1 MIFVHHEI
9 IDLSPATAWRRT
21 PTCTTTSCTTCKCQ
35 LARSV
40 DPIISPLRSRKQTR
54 RRYGNHMYDEALLQA
69 VHGLRLQLQSRY
81 ESCTEPSHHV
91 RRDAALAS
99 ALPALAG
106 RWSPVIPCRLRRAGL
121 AGHTRGGIT
130 WSTLMARQQSRARL
144 RRHPPCRGF
153 YRGDAIAQRPPS
165 SPALSGYLL

>member
-40 DPIISPLRSRKQTR
+40 DPIISPLGSRKQTR

-69 VHGLRLQLQSRY
+69 VHGLRLHLQSRY
-81 ESCTEPSHHV
+81 EPCTEQSEHV

-106 RWSPVIPCRLRRAGL
+106 RWSPVIPCRLRRAG
-121 AGHTRGGIT
+121 R
-130 WSTLMARQQSRARL
+130 WSHE
-144 RRHPPCRGF
+144 RRHHVEHADGPAAVARSLAAPPTVQGVL
-153 YRGDAIAQRPPS
+153 RGDAIAQRPAS
-165 SPALSGYLL
+165 AALSGYLL